1 MKLGKLLGELPAASL
16 ALPCL
21 AASALAQLPDSP
33 SPDLARV
40 PYGPHLVVRLLPGVA
55 IEPLAAALGTQV
67 VQSDPLHGLHLL
79 ASPSGISADAVEALA
94 TAIKGF
100 PTVSY
105 AEVDEPTDPPEI
117 ASCSPGGATGIQQCT
132 IAFIDFAMDPG
143 TYNAQYANNM
153 IQATAA
159 QGFASG
165 TASTPLLVAV
175 VDTGADMTHPL
186 IGSHLVAGYDF
197 LTGAPG
203 GADIGDGID
212 NDGDGLIDE
221 GRGHGTHVAGLILLA
236 DPNARI
242 MPLRAL
248 DSDGNGSAFFV
259 AQAIYK
265 AVDAGAAV
273 INLSL
278 STRNPCNV
286 IAEALMYAEIHGVTV
301 VASAGNAGADPL
313 FPASYH
319 AGDYPKPTWLPA
331 GAVLKGEN
339 VVAVASVNANL
350 SKASFSCLGPEV
362 DLTAP
367 GVNSYSAYINSQMAW
382 WSGTS
387 MSAGLASGSFSFLLS
402 LWGQGSYAGT
412 PLQLL
417 QESAS
422 DKLYDY
428 NPPACAGKLGA
439 GMIQLQTAAQV
450 LLD

>member
-1 MKLGKLLGELPAASL
+1 
-16 ALPCL
+16 
-21 AASALAQLPDSP
+21 
-33 SPDLARV
+33 V
-40 PYGPHLVVRLLPGVA
+40 
-55 IEPLAAALGTQV
+55 
-67 VQSDPLHGLHLL
+67 HLL
-79 ASPSGISADAVEALA
+79 AAPSGISADGVEALA
-94 TAIKGF
+94 SAIKGF

-117 ASCSPGGATGIQQCT
+117 VSCTPGGATGIQQCT
-132 IAFIDFAMDPG
+132 IAFIDFAMNPG
-143 TYNAQYANNM
+143 TYNAQYAKNM
-153 IQATAA
+153 IQAGAA
-159 QGFASG
+159 QGLTG
-165 TASTPLLVAV
+165 TPLLVAV
-175 VDTGADMTHPL
+175 IDTGADLTHPL
-186 IGSHLVAGYDF
+186 VAPHLEAGYDF
-197 LTGAPG
+197 LTGAAG

-259 AQAIYK
+259 AEAIYE

-273 INLSL
+273 VNLSL

-286 IAEALMYAEIHGVTV
+286 IAEALMYAEVHGVTV
-301 VASAGNAGADPL
+301 VASAGNAGSDPL

-319 AGDYPKPTWLPA
+319 VEDYPKPTWLPA
-331 GAVLKGEN
+331 GMVLTGEN
-339 VVAVASVNANL
+339 VVVIASVNANL
-350 SKASFSCLGPEV
+350 AKASFSCLGAEV

-367 GVNSYSAYINSQMAW
+367 GVNSYSAYIDSQMAW

-402 LWGQGSYAGT
+402 IWGQGSYAGT
-412 PLQLL
+412 PLELL

-422 DKLYDY
+422 DELYAH
-428 NPPACAGKLGA
+428 NPVACAGKLGA
-439 GMIQLQTAAQV
+439 GMIQLQAAAQV